1 MEFSEELSS
10 LQALVGDGLVRID
23 GRIVTVTEM
32 GRSVVR
38 VIAAV
43 FDPHTRVDAARF
55 SKAV

>member
-1 MEFSEELSS
+1 ML
-10 LQALVGDGLVRID
+10 LQPLVRDGLVRID
-23 GRIVTVTEM
+23 GSVVTATEA
-32 GRSVVR
+32 GRSVIR